1 MKYFEVDRKVID
13 DKLDDFVSYIRNEGL
28 VDHRAFDKFWDG
40 NGHNMLR
47 LLLRNEPMNC
57 DKTCRDTYV
66 CEGKKGSFCKMEI
79 GKSENPIYNYIPFF
93 FKFNRQII
101 TANIQKNFAKRLEFF
116 LYFIHKNAYDEW
128 KRLSRK
134 EREFA
139 ERNIDGFDLEKLK
152 NVPEEPELSIE
163 DHRSDP
169 WVKFTKKLK
178 QEERNVELNRVFG
191 FMPSRSISSSE
202 EGESEPTGGPED
214 SVDKVDSEV
223 RSEPE
228 STVLFERGLA
238 PNSSRRR
245 TSIKKPYRNNRYSGD
260 E

>member
-1 MKYFEVDRKVID
+1 
-13 DKLDDFVSYIRNEGL
+13 
-28 VDHRAFDKFWDG
+28 
-40 NGHNMLR
+40 
-47 LLLRNEPMNC
+47 MNC

-238 PNSSRRR
+238 QNTISAMRPDIAFSQGLVMSEHELRHRQLQAAIAAHDVQASRNPIGI
-245 TSIKKPYRNNRYSGD
+245 TGSILGMSRGDKK
-260 E
+260 